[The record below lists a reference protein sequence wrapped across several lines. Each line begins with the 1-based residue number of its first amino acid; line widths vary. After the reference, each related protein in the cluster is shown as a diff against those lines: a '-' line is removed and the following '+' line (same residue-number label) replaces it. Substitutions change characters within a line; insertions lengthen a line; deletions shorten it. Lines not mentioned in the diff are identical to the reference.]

1 MYLFSINISSQH
13 RNDISNSV
21 LFRIF
26 YILFQRNYKNFQ
38 IYIVYPISFIEL
50 QKFFRED
57 NK

>member
-13 RNDISNSV
+13 RNDISYPFNE
-21 LFRIF
+21 LEEFE
-26 YILFQRNYKNFQ
+26 
-38 IYIVYPISFIEL
+38 IYNVYPIFFIEL